1 VTAAVKAR
9 LGAGGTVRTSLLF
22 LGLFLAVLL
31 YVQVLMPGT
40 GGGRGTPM
48 AVLFQAVILG
58 GVNGLVALG
67 LILVYR
73 TTRIINFAATAIG
86 AAGAELTFRL
96 VQFTEVPFVLAVPAG
111 LLVATA
117 FGVAFDLAFGRR
129 FAKAP
134 RLVLTVV
141 TIALA
146 GLLAGPQVGQAVAS
160 LPFFPDNVG
169 IADLLGGNS
178 LKPFLPFAGFTFNV
192 GSLNLQFGFA
202 EIFAIDLVL
211 LCLGLIVVFFRFT
224 RSGVGVRAVAENI
237 ERAPLLGISTGLLS
251 SIVWALAGL
260 LSGVAIIL
268 TGFLTIPGAAAG
280 VAPTVL
286 LPALAACV
294 IARFERIPTALL
306 ASLLISLIARATEWS
321 YPDDLPLVSVA
332 LFFAVGAAL
341 LLQRRKGGRSESGAG
356 VTWEA
361 TEETRPVPAE
371 LRNIGTVRAIRYAG
385 IALGLAAVIAYPFL
399 VSVGAT
405 VLGGVVCITTILALS
420 VVVLTGWAG
429 QVSLGQWGFA
439 AVGAVVGGALTS
451 RVGVPFW
458 IAVPIAA
465 AVTAA
470 FAVLVGLPA
479 LRIRG
484 LFLLVV
490 TFAFA
495 VAVNASLLNER
506 YFGSILPQDVQ
517 RPTLFFLDFED
528 EKSMYFLTVL
538 ALVGSIAAVLTLRR
552 TRAGRLLIAA
562 RENEANIQ
570 AFGINLVRTKLL
582 AFAISGALAGLA
594 GALYVHQQRGLNV
607 DAFAVTNSVQL
618 FLLTVVGGVTSVA
631 GALLGSAYF
640 SIFGY
645 VAPGNV
651 IAQFFQ
657 PFSVLL
663 VLFAFPGGLVA
674 MLTGVRDGVLR
685 IIAQRRQIIVP
696 SLFADIDP
704 DALAMRL
711 IPLGEDTTGGGLE
724 ALPTTERYALPSELY
739 TGDGGRQPR
748 GQLTTPDVPTR
759 EAAAI
764 AAAAELGQDAPTL
777 VPTAGG
783 DR

>member
-1 VTAAVKAR
+1 MASPSALGTRARSAAIPA
-9 LGAGGTVRTSLLF
+9 GAVILI
-22 LGLFLAVLL
+22 LL
-31 YVQVLMPGT
+31 YALLILPGT

-48 AVLFQAVILG
+48 AVLFKALVVG
-58 GVNGLVALG
+58 GINGLVALS

-96 VQFTEVPFVLAVPAG
+96 IQFTEVPFVIAFPAG

-117 FGVAFDLAFGRR
+117 FGLGFDLAFGRR
-129 FAKAP
+129 FARAP

-146 GLLAGPQVGQAVAS
+146 GLLAGPQVGQAVGS
-160 LPFFPDNVG
+160 LPFFPDSLTF
-169 IADLLGGNS
+169 AEAFGGNN
-178 LKPFLPFAGFTFNV
+178 LREFLPFPGYIFNI
-192 GSLNLQFGFA
+192 GSLNLRFGFA

-211 LCLGLIVVFFRFT
+211 LCLGLVTVFFRFT
-224 RSGVGVRAVAENI
+224 SSGVGVRAVAENN
-237 ERAPLLGISTGLLS
+237 ERAPLLGISTGALS
-251 SIVWALAGL
+251 SIVWGMAGL

-268 TGFLTIPGAAAG
+268 TGFVEVPGSASG

-286 LPALAACV
+286 LPAMAACV
-294 IARFERIPTALL
+294 LARFERIPTALL
-306 ASLLISLIARATEWS
+306 ASLAISVVARATEWS
-321 YPDDLPLVSVA
+321 FPDDLSLVSVA
-332 LFFAVGAAL
+332 LFAVILVAL
-341 LLQRRKGGRSESGAG
+341 LLQRRKGGRSEVGGG
-356 VTWEA
+356 VSWEA
-361 TEETRPVPAE
+361 TEETRPIPSE
-371 LRNIGTVRAIRYAG
+371 LRDLGSVRAIRYAFVV
-385 IALGLAAVIAYPFL
+385 IGLILVIGYPFL
-399 VSVGAT
+399 VSVGAMS
-405 VLGGVVCITTILALS
+405 LAGVVCITTILALS

-429 QVSLGQWGFA
+429 QVSLGQWSFA
-439 AVGAVVGGALTS
+439 AIGAVVGGALTS
-451 RVGVPFW
+451 RVGIPFW
-458 IAVPIAA
+458 FAVPIAS
-465 AVTAA
+465 AVTAG

-479 LRIRG
+479 LRIKG

-495 VAVNASLLNER
+495 VAVNAALLNER
-506 YFGSILPQDVQ
+506 YFSWLLPQDVT

-538 ALVGSIAAVLTLRR
+538 ALVLSIGAVLNLRKS
-552 TRAGRLLIAA
+552 RAGRLLIAS

-594 GALYVHQQRGLNV
+594 GALYVHQQRGLNA
-607 DAFAVTNSVQL
+607 DAFAVGNSVQL
-618 FLLTVVGGVTSVA
+618 FLLTVVGGVTSVG

-640 SIFGY
+640 GIFGY
-645 VAPGNV
+645 VFPGNP
-651 IAQFFQ
+651 IAQALQ

-663 VLFAFPGGLVA
+663 VLFAVPGGLIA

-704 DALAMRL
+704 EALAMRL
-711 IPLGEDTTGGGLE
+711 IPLGEDAASGGIA
-724 ALPTTERYALPSELY
+724 ALPTDERFALRSELY
-739 TGDGGRQPR
+739 TGEGGRQVR
-748 GQLTTPDVPTR
+748 GQLAPPSTGPTE

-764 AAAAELGQDAPTL
+764 AAASDVSMPAL
-777 VPTAGG
+777 VPTAGAPE
-783 DR
+783 

>member
-1 VTAAVKAR
+1 MPSSPLALGARARTAAIA
-9 LGAGGTVRTSLLF
+9 GAV
-22 LGLFLAVLL
+22 AVVLL
-31 YVQVLMPGT
+31 VYVQLVMPGT

-48 AVLFQAVILG
+48 AVLFNAVVIG
-58 GVNGLVALG
+58 GINGLVALS

-73 TTRIINFAATAIG
+73 TTRIVNFAATAIG

-96 VQFTEVPFVLAVPAG
+96 IQFTEVPFVLAVPAG
-111 LLVATA
+111 LLVAAA
-117 FGVAFDLAFGRR
+117 FGLLFDVAFGRR

-134 RLVLTVV
+134 RLVLTVI
-141 TIALA
+141 TIAVA
-146 GLLAGPQVGQAVAS
+146 GLLAGPQVSQAVAA
-160 LPFFPDNVG
+160 LPFFPENLS
-169 IADLLGGNS
+169 ITEALGGNDI
-178 LKPFLPFAGFTFNV
+178 KPFLPFAGFIFSV
-192 GSLNLQFGFA
+192 GSLSLGFGFA
-202 EIFAIDLVL
+202 HIFAIDMVV

-224 RSGVGVRAVAENI
+224 RAGVGVRAVAENI
-237 ERAPLLGISTGLLS
+237 ERAPLLGISTGKLS
-251 SIVWALAGL
+251 SMVWALAGL

-268 TGFLTIPGAAAG
+268 TGFVDVPAAASG
-280 VAPTVL
+280 VAPSVL

-306 ASLLISLIARATEWS
+306 ASLAISIVARATEWS

-332 LFFAVGAAL
+332 LFFVVAVAL
-341 LLQRRKGGRSESGAG
+341 LLQRRKGGRSEGGAG
-356 VTWEA
+356 VSWDA
-361 TEETRPVPAE
+361 TEETRPIPAE
-371 LRNIGTVRAIRYAG
+371 LRDIGSVRAVRYALVVIG
-385 IALGLAAVIAYPFL
+385 LVLVLGYPFL

-429 QVSLGQWGFA
+429 QVSLGQWAFA
-439 AVGAVVGGALTS
+439 AVGAIVGGALTS

-458 IAVPIAA
+458 IAVPIAT
-465 AVTAA
+465 AVTAG

-495 VAVNASLLNER
+495 VAVNASLLNDR
-506 YFGSILPQDVQ
+506 YFGWLLPEDVQ

-538 ALVGSIAAVLTLRR
+538 SLVASIAAVLNLRKS
-552 TRAGRLLIAA
+552 RAGRLLIAA

-570 AFGINLVRTKLL
+570 SFGISLVRTKLL

-594 GALYVHQQRGLNV
+594 GVLYVHQQRGLNA
-607 DAFAVTNSVQL
+607 DAFAATNSVQL
-618 FLLTVVGGVTSVA
+618 FLLTMVGGVTSVG

-640 SIFGY
+640 SIFSY
-645 VAPGNV
+645 AFPGNV

-663 VLFAFPGGLVA
+663 VLYTVPGGLVA
-674 MLTGVRDGVLR
+674 MLTGVRDGFLR
-685 IIAQRRQIIVP
+685 IVAQRRQIIVP
-696 SLFADIDP
+696 SLFADVDP

-711 IPLGEDTTGGGLE
+711 IPLGEDLSSGGTS
-724 ALPTTERYALPSELY
+724 ALPTDEPYALRSELY
-739 TGDGGRQPR
+739 TGEGGRQQR
-748 GQLTTPDVPTR
+748 GQLAPPTPTTTK

-764 AAAAELGQDAPTL
+764 AAASEVAPVPELAA
-777 VPTAGG
+777 TAGAP
-783 DR
+783 D